1 MPLYERVA
9 LFLDYENFHATL
21 QKRTRTL
28 RHRYGFSPQVDF
40 LQLVDFIE
48 RNYGPLARRDF
59 IAVANFTHY
68 DPQKGGLNKVATLV
82 GVDSFKPRSERSR
95 EQSSGGKKHVV
106 KDYADFR
113 LAYEIGK
120 HVQERRADLYIIA
133 SGDGGFA
140 SVGRALER
148 EGVAVLFLLAA
159 PQLAAIIIKEGFRW
173 FDFDRTQ
180 TPPEP
185 APAAPVKET
194 PAAPRREKAKDEMQ
208 ALQET
213 LSALRR
219 ALSAGVPLDL
229 LKALL
234 PAGRA
239 EALIRKAESQGL
251 IDRWEA
257 PESGAVCVSLRSER
271 LFGKVQPIPTRP
283 EVAGGARQ
291 LYLIRQI
298 AADLPEATRAAWRR
312 ALKNRL
318 GLSNRQA
325 KALLQTLFDIGILRP
340 ADLRSPRLTL
350 ETALIFLGIERN
362 TGTP

>member
-1 MPLYERVA
+1 MPLYTRVA

-28 RHRYGFSPQVDF
+28 RHRYGYSPQVDF

-68 DPQKGGLNKVATLV
+68 NPQKGGLNKVATLID
-82 GVDSFKPRSERSR
+82 VDSFKPRSERSR
-95 EQSSGGKKHVV
+95 EQSSGGKKYVE
-106 KDYADFR
+106 KNYADFR

-140 SVGRALER
+140 AVGRALEQDD
-148 EGVAVLFLLAA
+148 VAVLFLLAA
-159 PQLAAIIIKEGFRW
+159 PELSAIIIKEGFRW

-185 APAAPVKET
+185 PAAAPPVKK
-194 PAAPRREKAKDEMQ
+194 APSPPREKTKDEMQ
-208 ALQET
+208 DLQET

-219 ALSAGVPLDL
+219 ALSTGVPLDL

-234 PAGRA
+234 PAERS

-257 PESGAVCVSLRSER
+257 PESGVVCVSLRSER

-291 LYLIRQI
+291 LYLLAQI
-298 AADLPEATRAAWRR
+298 AADLPETTRAAWRR
-312 ALKNRL
+312 ALKDRL
-318 GLSNRQA
+318 GLSNRQV
-325 KALLQTLFDIGILRP
+325 KALLQNLFAIGILRP
-340 ADLRSPRLTL
+340 ADLRSPRITL
-350 ETALIFLGIERN
+350 ETALEFLGI
-362 TGTP
+362 TVDGG